1 MPREKKPRILLHAP
15 RLKWDFIRQKAEEFR
30 IKYVDPIN
38 KIPVPILEI
47 VEVNLNIQPIPI
59 RDLMRKVDIDGFL
72 TNDLKSICI
81 DYDIYMDERQVNRLR
96 FTYAHEVGHLILHE
110 KEIKQCDFRTQ
121 EDWIHFHEDFW
132 QDELNWFESQ
142 GREFAGRFLVPKEEL
157 IKEIKNHQDKIEKFK
172 TLVEDEEESLIEAIS
187 GVICKKFNVSS
198 QVIQKRIK
206 KENIKL

>member
-206 KENIKL
+206 KENIRL